1 MYLGGLITSSLEK
14 MNIDFDK
21 IVVVGALSGSMIIA
35 KDLIKVL
42 DKLLTPV
49 DGINNILNALS
60 GTINKLRTSM
70 PLRI

>member
-21 IVVVGALSGSMIIA
+21 IVVVGALFGSMIIA

-60 GTINKLRTSM
+60 GTINKLGTVAA
-70 PLRI
+70 RI